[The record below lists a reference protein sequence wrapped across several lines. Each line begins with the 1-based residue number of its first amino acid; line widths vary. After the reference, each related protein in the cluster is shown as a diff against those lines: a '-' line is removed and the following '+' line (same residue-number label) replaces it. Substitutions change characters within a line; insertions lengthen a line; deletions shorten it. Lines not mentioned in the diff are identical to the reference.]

1 MIYPDLE
8 ISKIQ
13 FARYFEGIA
22 DWIVPHVAGRP
33 LTLVHCP
40 AGIAAPCH
48 FLKHA
53 KAWGPSALRRVR
65 IQEKTKLGEYLV
77 ADSIEAVVSLA
88 QMGIVEIHTWNSTA
102 DDIERPNRIV
112 WDLDP
117 GPEVSWQQVVKAAEL
132 VREVLTTL
140 KLRSWVKTTGGR
152 GLHVVVPLKPK
163 RTVAECLDFSRAVSE
178 AIVRADP
185 RAYTTDFAKS
195 GREHKILIDYLRN
208 NRTNTSVCA
217 FSPRARPG
225 AAVSMPLGW
234 NELRHP
240 PDRWTILTVPK
251 RLDTHPH
258 GSMGGLLGRRSNYF
272 GRVVR
277 SRHRPFVDLTGSSE
291 CCQHLYAKC
300 EQAARV
306 DRDANACA
314 TSETSWTHIADRG
327 RGASAGISVTRDRR
341 TGDCF

>member
-1 MIYPDLE
+1 M
-8 ISKIQ
+8 SKIE
-13 FARYFEGIA
+13 FARYFERIA

-40 AGIAAPCH
+40 AGIAAPCN

-53 KAWGPSALRRVR
+53 KAWGPSALRRVQ
-65 IQEKTKLGEYLV
+65 IQEKTKIGEYLV

-163 RTVAECLDFSRAVSE
+163 RTVAECLDFSRAVAKRSCGR
-178 AIVRADP
+178 ILRPIQP
-185 RAYTTDFAKS
+185 RSQNPGVS
-195 GREHKILIDYLRN
+195 GR
-208 NRTNTSVCA
+208 
-217 FSPRARPG
+217 
-225 AAVSMPLGW
+225 
-234 NELRHP
+234 
-240 PDRWTILTVPK
+240 
-251 RLDTHPH
+251 
-258 GSMGGLLGRRSNYF
+258 
-272 GRVVR
+272 
-277 SRHRPFVDLTGSSE
+277 SSST
-291 CCQHLYAKC
+291 
-300 EQAARV
+300 
-306 DRDANACA
+306 
-314 TSETSWTHIADRG
+314 TSETTAPTRRCVPFRHGRDRELRYRCRSDG
-327 RGASAGISVTRDRR
+327 TSYASHRSAGR
-341 TGDCF
+341 C